1 MSSYRSTED
10 IDKFFWSP
18 TKICSIELNEQDLKK
33 ISSVLGWYIREEKKE
48 GSNSITLD
56 LKIKESDLY
65 LTAKGKAQSVVD
77 LEPFVPYGGIYNFV
91 VGKMINDPDSV
102 KFQGSLSMF
111 DFIKLFEIN
120 MRHARQHL
128 NEDQFN
134 AVYKGLLA
142 KSSEEEGFRSSG
154 ISHWLSHHLNLQSN
168 IFNKYT
174 DMYNVEVNI
183 LEKNNLLDRGLIDEQ
198 NKFLKTVYFDYYR
211 LEVDSDY
218 LREFMV
224 ASKKKGIPRSD
235 VTLIRN
241 NFEEYKI
248 ESRFDVAKAFKKI
261 FSKKKDSDLEL
272 EF

>member
-1 MSSYRSTED
+1 MSSYKNTED

-18 TKICSIELNEQDLKK
+18 TKICSIELNEQDLEK
-33 ISSVLGWYIREEKKE
+33 ISSVLGWYIREEIKE
-48 GSNSITLD
+48 GTNSITLD
-56 LKIKESDLY
+56 LKIKGSDLY

-91 VGKMINDPDSV
+91 VDKMINDPDSV
-102 KFQGSLSMF
+102 KFQGSLNMF

-120 MRHARQHL
+120 MRHVRQHL
-128 NEDQFN
+128 SDEQFN
-134 AVYKGLLA
+134 AIYKDLLA
-142 KSSEEEGFRSSG
+142 KNSEEEEFRSSG
-154 ISHWLSHHLNLQSN
+154 ISHWLSHHLNLHSN

-174 DMYNVEVNI
+174 DMYNVEIDI
-183 LEKNNLLDRGLIDEQ
+183 LKKNDILDTGLIDEQ
-198 NKFLKTVYFDYYR
+198 NNFLKTVYFDYYR
-211 LEVDSDY
+211 LEVESEY

-224 ASKKKGIPRSD
+224 ASKKKGVPRSD

-248 ESRFDVAKAFKKI
+248 EDPFQATKAFKKI
-261 FSKKKDSDLEL
+261 FSKKKNSDLEL